1 MCTDALDNEPECLPL
16 LLIRARAQIALRRD
30 LDAQADLR
38 DIIRLDPSCSVAYRL
53 LGVLA
58 ARRDENGPAAVFFRE
73 AVRLDPGDREA
84 HDWLMIVDAALR
96 PAARPARPS
105 ILPAPAP
112 VAGRGSP
119 RPEPVVHP
127 RLARGTQ
134 PPGGVATRA
143 PAEPTGAP
151 AGTPAGPPAGTYEER
166 PTKPFA
172 RGSERHGDAWR
183 TPVARPVGRPR
194 EVREVREAPM
204 SLADGPLPKPT
215 LTGRPPVQPP
225 AKEAPRLVPRSAR
238 SATRSAIPELPGFG
252 EYLVTAGILSRER
265 LRAAQAYQRSMKVQ
279 LSTAIVTLGLATPQR
294 IEWAAVTHQSE
305 LARERLQ

>member
-1 MCTDALDNEPECLPL
+1 MCTDALDDEPECLPL
-16 LLIRARAQIALRRD
+16 LLIRARAQIGLRRD

-58 ARRDENGPAAVFFRE
+58 ARRDDNGPAAVFFRE

-96 PAARPARPS
+96 PAAAAPRF
-105 ILPAPAP
+105 PAPAP
-112 VAGRGSP
+112 AAGRGSP
-119 RPEPVVHP
+119 RHEPVVHP

-143 PAEPTGAP
+143 PAEPAREP
-151 AGTPAGPPAGTYEER
+151 AGEPEER

-172 RGSERHGDAWR
+172 RGSERHGDTWR
-183 TPVARPVGRPR
+183 TPVHRPVARPREVQ

-238 SATRSAIPELPGFG
+238 SATRSTTPELPGFG

-279 LSTAIVTLGLATPQR
+279 LSTAIVTLGLASPQR
-294 IEWAAVTHQSE
+294 NEGAAVAHQSE